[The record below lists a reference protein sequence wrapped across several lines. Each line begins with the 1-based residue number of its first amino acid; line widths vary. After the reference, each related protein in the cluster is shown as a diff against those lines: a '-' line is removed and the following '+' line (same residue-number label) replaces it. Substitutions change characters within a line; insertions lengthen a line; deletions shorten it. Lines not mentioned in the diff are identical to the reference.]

1 MWRGIFPAVT
11 TKFTTDGELDL
22 VEMERCFGL
31 QADAGVDGIIVCG
44 SLGENM
50 TLEPEEKLEILKV
63 ARSAAGSRP
72 VLMTVCES
80 STRRAAAA
88 AKAAA
93 AAGASGF
100 MILPGVPYKS
110 APEETLNHVQSVAAA
125 GGLPVMVYN
134 NPIAYGVDVTIAMFE
149 QLAKNDLI
157 VAMKESTDDVRRV
170 TDVFNAFGDRFD
182 VFTGVDNLAL
192 ESLLMGA
199 HGWVAGLVVAF
210 PKETVAI
217 YKLVQAGRIEEARA
231 IYRWF
236 RPLLDLD
243 VSTFLVQNIKLAEVH
258 AIGSNDRVRAP
269 RLPLSGQARA
279 KVSAVIEKALAARP
293 ELPKF

>member
-1 MWRGIFPAVT
+1 MWRGVFPAVT
-11 TKFTTDGELDL
+11 TKFTENGDLDIA
-22 VEMERCFGL
+22 EMERCFGL
-31 QADAGVDGIIVCG
+31 QFDAGVDGIIVCG

-50 TLEPEEKLEILKV
+50 TLDQEEKLEILKV
-63 ARSAAGSRP
+63 ARSAAGSKP

-80 STRRAAAA
+80 STRRGATA

-93 AAGASGF
+93 KAGADGF

-110 APEETLNHVQSVAAA
+110 SPEETLAHVQAVAAA
-125 GGLPVMVYN
+125 GGLPIMVYN
-134 NPIAYGVDVTIAMFE
+134 NPIAYGVDVTIPMFE
-149 QLAKNDLI
+149 ELAKNDLV
-157 VAMKESTDDVRRV
+157 VAMKESTDDIRRV

-217 YKLVQAGRIEEARA
+217 YKLVQAGRLDEARA

-243 VSTFLVQNIKLAEVH
+243 VSTFLVQNIKLAEVY
-258 AIGSNDRVRAP
+258 AINSNDRVRAP
-269 RLPLSGQARA
+269 RLPLSGDQR
-279 KVSAVIEKALAARP
+279 KHVVAVIEKALASRP

>member
-1 MWRGIFPAVT
+1 MWRGVFPAVT
-11 TKFTTDGELDL
+11 TKFTENGDLDIA
-22 VEMERCFGL
+22 EMERCFGL
-31 QADAGVDGIIVCG
+31 QFDAGVDGIIVCG

-50 TLEPEEKLEILKV
+50 TLDQEEKLEILKV
-63 ARSAAGSRP
+63 ARSAAGSKP

-80 STRRAAAA
+80 STRRGATA

-93 AAGASGF
+93 KAGADGF

-110 APEETLNHVQSVAAA
+110 SPEETLSHVQAVAAA
-125 GGLPVMVYN
+125 GGLPIMVYN
-134 NPIAYGVDVTIAMFE
+134 NPIAYGVDVTIPMFE
-149 QLAKNDLI
+149 ELAKNDLV
-157 VAMKESTDDVRRV
+157 VAMKESTDDIRRV

-217 YKLVQAGRIEEARA
+217 YKLVQAGRLDEARA

-243 VSTFLVQNIKLAEVH
+243 VSTFLVQNIKLAEVY
-258 AIGSNDRVRAP
+258 AINSNDRVRAP
-269 RLPLSGQARA
+269 RLPLSGDQR
-279 KVSAVIEKALAARP
+279 KHVVAVIEKALASRP

>member
-1 MWRGIFPAVT
+1 MWRGVFPAVT
-11 TKFTTDGELDL
+11 TKFTESGDLDL
-22 VEMERCFGL
+22 AEMERCFGL
-31 QADAGVDGIIVCG
+31 QVDAGVDGIIVCG

-80 STRRAAAA
+80 STKRGAAA
-88 AKAAA
+88 AKAAVKA
-93 AAGASGF
+93 GAAGF
-100 MILPGVPYKS
+100 MVLPGVPYKS
-110 APEETLNHVQSVAAA
+110 SAEETLTHVQAVAAA
-125 GGLPVMVYN
+125 GGLPIMVYN
-134 NPIAYGVDVTIAMFE
+134 NPIAYGVDVTIPMFE
-149 QLAKNDLI
+149 QLAKNDLV
-157 VAMKESTDDVRRV
+157 VAMKESTDDIRRV

-217 YKLVQAGRIEEARA
+217 YKLVQAGRLDEARA

-243 VSTFLVQNIKLAEVH
+243 VSTFLVQNIKLAEVY
-258 AIGSNDRVRAP
+258 AIQSNDRVRAP
-269 RLPLSGQARA
+269 RLPLSGEARSRV
-279 KVSAVIEKALAARP
+279 VSVIEKALASRP
-293 ELPKF
+293 ELPKL